1 MRKSTLIFADEEI
14 IGIYYI
20 FFSRYLFKI
29 NKPPSVS
36 ISLTLSL
43 TLSVALFLSLTFP
56 LALSLVLYLPDWLA
70 KATATALSCK
80 EEYDTLLAD
89 MRDPEIK
96 AYFGADK
103 ISAAKETAKREWQ
116 DAER

>member
-36 ISLTLSL
+36 IFLT
-43 TLSVALFLSLTFP
+43 
-56 LALSLVLYLPDWLA
+56 LSLVLYLPDWLA